1 MFCVDVAKVDPDIM
15 LLHCCKYFIL
25 ILQVF
30 YFNVASLVRDLNV
43 SCNMKQMLRRVFFLI
58 INGWL
63 TIFFN
68 IFLMLRTVVFCV
80 ADNFRMLLFDI
91 LLDRWRLSHASKPP
105 YFFFVLKQ
113 IPSHVY
119 NNALLVFLRRL
130 ARDGP

>member
-1 MFCVDVAKVDPDIM
+1 MFCVDVVKVDPDIM

-30 YFNVASLVRDLNV
+30 YFDVAPLVRDLNV

-68 IFLMLRTVVFCV
+68 IFLILQKLVFYV
-80 ADNFRMLLFDI
+80 ET
-91 LLDRWRLSHASKPP
+91 
-105 YFFFVLKQ
+105 FFFYIENV
-113 IPSHVY
+113 II
-119 NNALLVFLRRL
+119 
-130 ARDGP
+130 